1 MLSRRSCCPY
11 ESLELSPLLEWSNAE
26 QPEIPFST
34 MLKLQLPHATWR
46 IPQVGP
52 CSSGLASFLLMIFWW
67 GWTYRAS
74 NSSEL
79 EQLLQSMWLDRPRSR
94 FGITHDSLG
103 QNWVPLLL
111 SFCCFAFRHQLA
123 PHSVP
128 NFFPRAPLYVSWGLG
143 VCSVLVTSVSPCRLV
158 LDVRLFPSPHA
169 LFWPF
174 ARRLCPLFSSSC
186 LSRST
191 RLRPGVCVCNIWIDV
206 KPLFFFNLAGGLEPI
221 CLSSPTKIWHFGGW
235 VVWSTTCTCII
246 FSVFVARR

>member
-1 MLSRRSCCPY
+1 
-11 ESLELSPLLEWSNAE
+11 
-26 QPEIPFST
+26 
-34 MLKLQLPHATWR
+34 MLKLQLPHATRR

-143 VCSVLVTSVSPCRLV
+143 VCSVLVTSASPCRLV
-158 LDVRLFPSPHA
+158 LDVRLFPSPPA

-191 RLRPGVCVCNIWIDV
+191 RLRPGVRV
-206 KPLFFFNLAGGLEPI
+206 
-221 CLSSPTKIWHFGGW
+221 
-235 VVWSTTCTCII
+235 
-246 FSVFVARR
+246 